1 MIEFAKNIG
10 LDLLV
15 VLGSGLVLVGL
26 YRLANALILALPL
39 RRATRAIVVRSRP
52 VVAAALVLIW
62 AIIAFRWVARASIGA
77 SSLTLVIV
85 IGVAVAAAWR
95 IIRDIAEGIYFRASG
110 TCLTGDHVQIDA
122 IRGRIK
128 VLGLR
133 AMTIETSDGELAIL
147 PYTQVTASSLFRSP
161 AADRTSFHVFRVPM
175 PQGASLPEAKQ
186 RVREAALLCHWSSI
200 AQPPRCVATGDG
212 DLEITVFAL
221 DADRASE
228 IERAVRTV
236 CDR

>member
-1 MIEFAKNIG
+1 MIEAGKTIG

-15 VLGSGLVLVGL
+15 VLGTGL
-26 YRLANALILALPL
+26 ALIGLFRFADALIVALPL
-39 RRATRAIVVRSRP
+39 RRATRSVVDRLRP
-52 VVAAALVLIW
+52 VVAAGVVVVW
-62 AIIAFRWVARASIGA
+62 AVIAVRWVLRGNAGAASA
-77 SSLTLVIV
+77 TLVIV
-85 IGVAVAAAWR
+85 AGVAIASAWR
-95 IIRDIAEGIYFRASG
+95 VIRDIVEGIYFRAAG
-110 TCLTGDHVQIDA
+110 TCLTGDNVQIGE

-128 VLGLR
+128 ALGVR
-133 AMTIETSDGELAIL
+133 AITIETSDGELAIL
-147 PYTQVTASSLFRSP
+147 PYGQVAASSIFRSP

-175 PQGASLPEAKQ
+175 PRGASLPEAKQ

-228 IERAVRTV
+228 IERAVRAT
-236 CDR
+236 CRE